1 MARPGKN
8 AITKEVGAARRALK
22 RAGYTYHEAAE
33 VLGVSYGH
41 LAMVLAC
48 HRESKRLLSA
58 ILNLPERKE
67 ATA

>member
-8 AITKEVGAARRALK
+8 TITKDVRAARTALK

-33 VLGVSYGH
+33 ALGVSYGH

-48 HRESKRLLSA
+48 HRQSKRLLVA
-58 ILNLPERKE
+58 ISNL
-67 ATA
+67 ATGGTTA

>member
-22 RAGYTYHEAAE
+22 RAGYTYHEAAHA
-33 VLGVSYGH
+33 LGVSYGH

-48 HRESKRLLSA
+48 HRESKRLLAA
-58 ILNLPERKE
+58 ILELSPRE

>member
-22 RAGYTYHEAAE
+22 RIGYTYHEAAD

-48 HRESKRLLSA
+48 HRESKRLLKAIFDLAKQEEVSA
-58 ILNLPERKE
+58 
-67 ATA
+67 